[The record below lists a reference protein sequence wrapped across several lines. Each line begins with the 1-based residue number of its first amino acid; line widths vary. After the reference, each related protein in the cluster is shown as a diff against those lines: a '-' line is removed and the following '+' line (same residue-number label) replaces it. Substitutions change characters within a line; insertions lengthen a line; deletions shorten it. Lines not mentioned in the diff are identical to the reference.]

1 MENIN
6 KIDDEIIKSLIHK
19 LNDLAKNIKSI
30 RIDRDKQLKN
40 KKLSNEEQNTINE
53 IANNK
58 VLKLDKSFKETVK
71 EIEQLILKN
80 L

>member
-58 VLKLDKSFKETVK
+58 VLELDKSFKETVK